1 MSAYDDA
8 YFDQQCMFDPQYDSQ
23 CAGYVDPT
31 IFEPEVETDFGYDD
45 DDMGSDDGS
54 DDGSDYNEF
63 GIEEEEIFYFEPE
76 AEEVFFTE
84 EVEYTSLEDLDED
97 IEQIV
102 MEEIFEDDIVED
114 MFSDEL
120 VSDDGDVNEVQILE
134 DSMTDIEEE
143 IFEEELII
151 LEELDI
157 VEVLEEEVLE
167 EEVELD
173 TVELVTVTEKVTAR
187 PKVDAKSLV
196 LEQTAKLVSEIQSQS
211 EKSDL
216 NSGSTSTNSANFVA
230 NQTQKRKNRKK
241 WWINR
246 K

>member
-1 MSAYDDA
+1 MSRHDDA

-120 VSDDGDVNEVQILE
+120 VSDDGDVNEPN
-134 DSMTDIEEE
+134 T
-143 IFEEELII
+143 
-151 LEELDI
+151 
-157 VEVLEEEVLE
+157 
-167 EEVELD
+167 
-173 TVELVTVTEKVTAR
+173 R
-187 PKVDAKSLV
+187 R
-196 LEQTAKLVSEIQSQS
+196 
-211 EKSDL
+211 L
-216 NSGSTSTNSANFVA
+216 NDRHRRRNF
-230 NQTQKRKNRKK
+230 
-241 WWINR
+241 
-246 K
+246 